1 MKELNSI
8 AYLGD
13 KLANHINHNAMQFI
27 SHRIRRELL
36 EWLAT
41 YPF

>member
-1 MKELNSI
+1 MKKLNSI

-13 KLANHINHNAMQFI
+13 KLANHINHNATQF
-27 SHRIRRELL
+27 SYRIRRELL